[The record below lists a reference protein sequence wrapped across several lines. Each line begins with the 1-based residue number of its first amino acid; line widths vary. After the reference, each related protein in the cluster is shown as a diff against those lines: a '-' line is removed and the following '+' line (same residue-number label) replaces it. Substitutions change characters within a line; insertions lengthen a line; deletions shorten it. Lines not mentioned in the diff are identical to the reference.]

1 MKKLLLIL
9 MITFLTSSAL
19 VADDQTVIM
28 NTKTYIYHTPDCK
41 WAKKCTKNCIKITKQ
56 KAQAQGAR
64 ACKVCGG

>member
-1 MKKLLLIL
+1 

>member
-19 VADDQTVIM
+19 AADDQTVIM

-56 KAQAQGAR
+56 KAQAQGVR
-64 ACKVCGG
+64 ACKVCRG

>member
-1 MKKLLLIL
+1 

-19 VADDQTVIM
+19 AADDQTVIM
-28 NTKTYIYHTPDCK
+28 NTKTYIYYTPDCK

>member
-19 VADDQTVIM
+19 AADDQTVIM
-28 NTKTYIYHTPDCK
+28 NTKTYIYHPPDCK

>member
-19 VADDQTVIM
+19 AADDQTVIM

>member
-19 VADDQTVIM
+19 AADDQTVIM

-41 WAKKCTKNCIKITKQ
+41 WATFLFPF
-56 KAQAQGAR
+56 
-64 ACKVCGG
+64 VV

>member
-1 MKKLLLIL
+1 

-19 VADDQTVIM
+19 AADDQTVIM

-64 ACKVCGG
+64 AYKVCGG